1 MGAVYVA
8 LVHHPVRDKTGEIVT
23 TAITNFD
30 VHDIARSARTYDLA
44 GYFVITPIEAQ
55 HVLLGRILAHWGKD
69 GAGTKRVPPR
79 AEALSIVEPARS
91 IEEVVATLR
100 DRHGQPPRV
109 VATAARSTGITLRS
123 FADEAHAI
131 ASTDAPTLLL
141 FGTGHGLTE
150 AVLEGADALLL
161 PVRPGGY
168 NHLSV
173 RAAVAI
179 ILDRLFGDHRFHS
192 GAVDGSEGGC

>member
-8 LVHHPVRDKTGEIVT
+8 LVHHPVLDKTGEVVT
-23 TAITNFD
+23 TSITNFD

-55 HVLLGRILAHWGKD
+55 HVLLGRILAHWGEA
-69 GAGTKRVPPR
+69 GAGTKRVPAR
-79 AEALSIVEPARS
+79 AAALAIVEPARS

-100 DRHGQPPRV
+100 DRHGAPPRI
-109 VATAARSTGITLRS
+109 VATAARSTGIELSS
-123 FADEAHAI
+123 FAEEAQAI
-131 ASTDAPTLLL
+131 AQSTAPTLLL

-150 AVLEGADALLL
+150 AVLSSADALLL
-161 PVRPGGY
+161 PIRPGGY

-179 ILDRLFGDHRFHS
+179 ILDRLFGDHR
-192 GAVDGSEGGC
+192 